1 MFRRRSRTPRPSG
14 GIRPGSERAGGPPP
28 RAAHPQHGPTALR
41 RSLAGVSAAAVIG
54 AGLAVAGTVTAGAA
68 TPNLV
73 ANAGFESGLSAWSC
87 SGGSGVAVSSPVHSG
102 ASALKATPSG
112 QDNAQCSQT
121 ISVQPNSQY
130 TLSAYVQG
138 SYVYLGA
145 TGTGLTTAPSTWTPN
160 NASYGQLSVAFTTG
174 STTTS
179 VTVYLHGW
187 YGQPAYY
194 ADDVS
199 LTGPG
204 GSSPSPS
211 TSPTSST
218 SPSPT
223 ASPSSSPT
231 PSSSPSTSP
240 SSSPTSSTS
249 PTSPGDTCA
258 TKPKPSG
265 KVLQGY
271 WENWDGAANGVH
283 PGMGWVPIT
292 DSRIAAHGY
301 NVINAAFPVILS
313 DGTVLWQD
321 GMDAGVKV
329 STPAEMC
336 QAKAAGATLLM
347 SIGGA
352 AAGIDLSSSTVADK
366 FVATVVP
373 ILKKYN
379 FDGIDIDIETGLSG
393 SGNINTLSAS
403 QSNLI
408 RIIDGVLAQMPA
420 GFGLTMAPETAYVT
434 GGSVTY
440 GSIWGSYLP
449 IIKKYADNGRLWWL
463 NMQYYNGSMYGCSGD
478 SYQAGT
484 VQGFTAQTTCLN
496 NGLVV
501 QGTTVKVPYD
511 KQVPGLPAQPGAG
524 GGYMTPSLVGQSWNA
539 FGGSLKGLMTWS
551 VNWDGS
557 KGWTFG
563 DNVKSLQGR

>member
-1 MFRRRSRTPRPSG
+1 MFRRKPRTPRLPDDIG
-14 GIRPGSERAGGPPP
+14 PRPDPVRA
-28 RAAHPQHGPTALR
+28 RARRGPTALI
-41 RSLAGVSAAAVIG
+41 RSLAGVSAAAVIA
-54 AGLAVAGTVTAGAA
+54 AGLAAAGSVTVGAVTA
-68 TPNLV
+68 NLV
-73 ANAGFESGLSAWSC
+73 ANPGFENGLSDWTC
-87 SGGSGVAVSSPVHSG
+87 SGGSGTAVSSPVHSG
-102 ASALKATPSG
+102 ASALKATPTG
-112 QDNAQCSQT
+112 QDNAQCTQT
-121 ISVQPNSQY
+121 ISVQPNSTY
-130 TLSAYVQG
+130 TLSAYVLG

-145 TGTGLTTAPSTWTPN
+145 TGTGLTSAPSTWTPN
-160 NASYGQLSVAFTTG
+160 SPSYSRLSVDFTTG
-174 STTTS
+174 PNTTS

-187 YGQPAYY
+187 YGQPAYS

-199 LTGPG
+199 LDGPG
-204 GSSPSPS
+204 GG
-211 TSPTSST
+211 TPT
-218 SPSPT
+218 PT
-223 ASPSSSPT
+223 ATPPT
-231 PSSSPSTSP
+231 TTP
-240 SSSPTSSTS
+240 PTTPP
-249 PTSPGDTCA
+249 PTTAPPTTPPPGETCP

-271 WENWDGAANGVH
+271 WENWDGAVNGVH

-321 GMDAGVKV
+321 GMDSTVKV
-329 STPAEMC
+329 ATPAEMC
-336 QAKAAGATLLM
+336 RAKAAGATVLM

-352 AAGIDLSSSTVADK
+352 AAGIDLSSSTVADR

-379 FDGIDIDIETGLSG
+379 FDGIDIDIETGLTG
-393 SGNINTLSAS
+393 SGNISTLSAS
-403 QSNLI
+403 QANLV

-449 IIKKYADNGRLWWL
+449 VIKKYADNGRLWWL

-496 NGLVV
+496 NGLTI
-501 QGTTVKVPYD
+501 QGTTIKVPYD

-524 GGYMTPSLVGQSWNA
+524 GGYMAPSLVGQSWNA

>member
-1 MFRRRSRTPRPSG
+1 M
-14 GIRPGSERAGGPPP
+14 
-28 RAAHPQHGPTALR
+28 
-41 RSLAGVSAAAVIG
+41 SAAALIG
-54 AGLAVAGTVTAGAA
+54 AGIAVAGTVTAGAA
-68 TPNLV
+68 TTNLV
-73 ANAGFESGLSAWSC
+73 ANSGFESGLSGWTC
-87 SGGSGVAVSSPVHSG
+87 SAGSGAAVSSPVHSG
-102 ASALKATPSG
+102 ASALRATPSG

-145 TGTGLTTAPSTWTPN
+145 TGTGLTGTLSTWTPSSP
-160 NASYGQLSVAFTTG
+160 SYGQLGVSFTTG
-174 STTTS
+174 AGTTS
-179 VTVYLHGW
+179 VTVYVHGW
-187 YGQPAYY
+187 YGQPTYY

-199 LTGPG
+199 LAGPG
-204 GSSPSPS
+204 GSSPSP
-211 TSPTSST
+211 
-218 SPSPT
+218 T
-223 ASPSSSPT
+223 ASPS
-231 PSSSPSTSP
+231 PSSSPSTSASP
-240 SSSPTSSTS
+240 SSSPSTSTSPSSSPSTSASPSTS
-249 PTSPGDTCA
+249 PTGGTCA
-258 TKPKPSG
+258 LKPKPSG

-271 WENWDGAANGVH
+271 WENWDGASNGVH

-373 ILKKYN
+373 ILKRYN

-393 SGNINTLSAS
+393 SGSIATLSAS

-440 GSIWGSYLP
+440 GSIWGAYLP
-449 IIKKYADNGRLWWL
+449 IIKKYVDNGRLWWL

-478 SYQAGT
+478 SYSAGT

-496 NGLVV
+496 NGLVI
-501 QGTTVKVPYD
+501 QGTTIKVPYD
-511 KQVPGLPAQPGAG
+511 KQVPGLPAQSGAG
-524 GGYMTPSLVGQSWNA
+524 GGYMAPSLVSQSWNA

-551 VNWDGS
+551 INWDGS

>member
-1 MFRRRSRTPRPSG
+1 MFRRRSRTPGASSG
-14 GIRPGSERAGGPPP
+14 GFHRCPDPGRPEQGASV
-28 RAAHPQHGPTALR
+28 LM

-54 AGLAVAGTVTAGAA
+54 AGIAAVGSVTAGAA
-68 TPNLV
+68 TTNLV
-73 ANAGFESGLSAWSC
+73 VNPGFENGLSGWTC
-87 SGGSGVAVSSPVHSG
+87 SSGAGAVVGSPVHSDV
-102 ASALKATPSG
+102 AALQATPSG
-112 QDNAQCSQT
+112 QDTAQCSQT
-121 ISVQPNSQY
+121 VSVQPNSQY

-145 TGTGLTTAPSTWTPN
+145 TGTGAGSDPSTWTASN
-160 NASYGQLSVAFTTG
+160 SSYGQLSVGFTTG
-174 STTTS
+174 PATTS

-199 LTGPG
+199 LTGPS
-204 GSSPSPS
+204 GSSS
-211 TSPTSST
+211 TLPTT
-218 SPSPT
+218 PPT
-223 ASPSSSPT
+223 TTPT
-231 PSSSPSTSP
+231 TPP
-240 SSSPTSSTS
+240 PTT
-249 PTSPGDTCA
+249 PPGGDTCP

-313 DGTVLWQD
+313 DGTVQWQD
-321 GMDAGVKV
+321 GMDTNVKV

-336 QAKAAGATLLM
+336 QAKAAGATILM

-352 AAGIDLSSSTVADK
+352 AAGIDLSSSTVADR

-393 SGNINTLSAS
+393 SGSINSLSAS
-403 QSNLI
+403 QANLI

-440 GSIWGSYLP
+440 GSIWGAYLP
-449 IIKKYADNGRLWWL
+449 IIKKYVDNGQLWWL

-496 NGLVV
+496 NGLTI
-501 QGTTVKVPYD
+501 QGTTITVPYD

-524 GGYMTPSLVGQSWNA
+524 GGYLDPGPVGQSWSA
-539 FGGSLKGLMTWS
+539 FGGALKGLMTWS
-551 VNWDGS
+551 LNWDGS